1 MKTDDVM
8 LVLNAT
14 AEGALERLRQQ
25 PIDLVIADVRLP
37 GMNGIELLRQVQDL
51 NRRIPVII
59 LSRVDATETVIDAM
73 RHGAFDYIVEPYDSM
88 DLAARIHRAMRMS
101 EILLQATPDEPA
113 APRIPFKNLVGVSPA
128 IRNVMAII
136 KPSGGLR
143 RRSLLGKP
151 AQAKNSSRKPSTSE
165 ALIVMARFKSSIA
178 RPFRKAR

>member
-1 MKTDDVM
+1 MSGAKSKTFTILLVEDNAGDVDLFLRTVEHELPRHEDDEVT

-37 GMNGIELLRQVQDL
+37 GMSGIELLRQVQDL

-73 RHGAFDYIVEPYDSM
+73 RHGAFDYIVEPYDCM

-101 EILLQATPDEPA
+101 EILPQ
-113 APRIPFKNLVGVSPA
+113 G
-128 IRNVMAII
+128 
-136 KPSGGLR
+136 
-143 RRSLLGKP
+143 
-151 AQAKNSSRKPSTSE
+151 
-165 ALIVMARFKSSIA
+165 
-178 RPFRKAR
+178 